1 MSNEVYW
8 ALFIDDDFDGYF
20 ESVEEANK
28 KGEESGMDFY
38 VEERVDEPDQ
48 FRSDAEA
55 DADALASAGWGTD
68 EDYGY
73 YGGEDY

>member
-1 MSNEVYW
+1 MANEVYW

-20 ESVEEANK
+20 ESAEEATK
-28 KGEESGMDFY
+28 KGEESGMTYHID
-38 VEERVDEPDQ
+38 ERVDEPDQ
-48 FRSDAEA
+48 FSSDAEA

-73 YGGEDY
+73 YGGEEY